1 MNINFDSNIAKE
13 YGISIAIILD
23 KLHFWIEHNKAN
35 NKNFYDGRYWTFNSM
50 DAWSKQIDFMT
61 GNTIRRTLEKM
72 GKEGLIIT
80 GNYNASKYDRTKWY
94 ALTDKANSI
103 FEDSQF
109 HLANLPNQNGKNAEP
124 IPTNYTDNYTDNN
137 VIPPLS
143 PYGEISTNKGEK
155 KKPKDVVENFI
166 ENSVEE
172 SFKPIMR
179 DWCAYKREKGQSY
192 KPTGLKA
199 CYAKLL
205 KLSNSN
211 SDTARQIIEQS
222 MASNWAGLFA
232 LKSGYAKKEPIGII
246 LRNNTDDKYLN
257 QKIKQWK

>member
-1 MNINFDSNIAKE
+1 MNICFDSKIAKE
-13 YGISIAIILD
+13 YGINIAVILD

-35 NKNFYDGRYWTFNSM
+35 NVNFYDGRYWTFNSM
-50 DAWSKQIDFMT
+50 EAWSKQIDFMT
-61 GNTIRRTLEKM
+61 INTIRRTLEKM
-72 GKEGLIIT
+72 EKEGLIVT
-80 GNYNASKYDRTKWY
+80 GNYNTSKYDRTKWY
-94 ALTDKANSI
+94 ALTDKANSF
-103 FEDSQF
+103 FENSQN
-109 HLANLPNQNGKNAEP
+109 HLAKMPNQNGKNAEP
-124 IPTNYTDNYTDNN
+124 IPANN
-137 VIPPLS
+137 TANNTIPPLS
-143 PYGEISTNKGEK
+143 PDGEISTNKGEK
-155 KKPKDVVENFI
+155 KKPKDVVEDFI
-166 ENSVEE
+166 ETSVEE

>member
-1 MNINFDSNIAKE
+1 MNVCFNSEIAKE

-23 KLHFWIEHNKAN
+23 KLHFWIDHNKAN

-72 GKEGLIIT
+72 EKEGLIVT

-103 FEDSQF
+103 FEDSQI

-124 IPTNYTDNYTDNN
+124 IPTNYTGNY
-137 VIPPLS
+137 VVPPLS
-143 PYGEISTNKGEK
+143 PTGETESPKEK
-155 KKPKDVVENFI
+155 EKHKDTTEEFI
-166 ENSVEE
+166 EKSVKED
-172 SFKPIMR
+172 FKPIMR
-179 DWCAYKREKGQSY
+179 EWCQYKREKKQKY
-192 KPTGLKA
+192 TPTGLRT

-205 KLSNSN
+205 KLSNGS
-211 SDTARQIIEQS
+211 SDTARILVEQS
-222 MASNWAGLFA
+222 MANNWAGLFA
-232 LKSGYAKKEPIGII
+232 VKDFSPKKQYERMSIGVKI
-246 LRNNTDDKYLN
+246 NTDEMNYDSSN
-257 QKIKQWK
+257 DWG